1 MKQKTEYQNIRPNR
15 THKAD
20 IFAMAPD
27 RSQIARFF
35 VSLMPSKVPMV
46 VWNAKQLC

>member
-20 IFAMAPD
+20 VFAMAFKNKKGMYD
-27 RSQIARFF
+27 EFI
-35 VSLMPSKVPMV
+35 
-46 VWNAKQLC
+46 